1 MIPRFPM
8 TPETAKAIIAEY
20 EERRKRREQRKLA
33 KALARELEA
42 AVRDEQGPAQ
52 PALTGGIP
60 TVLARMRSRCV
71 RWLLPLRWGIG
82 SRTKRINLHRL
93 ARGCYTR
100 ASFRE
105 GLTMEDDLDTARGL
119 VCGVLLSIPF
129 YALLALFYWR

>member
-8 TPETAKAIIAEY
+8 TPETAKAIMEDN
-20 EERRKRREQRKLA
+20 ERRVRHARKRSAPKRLHENWRQHCATSR
-33 KALARELEA
+33 
-42 AVRDEQGPAQ
+42 GPHS

-93 ARGCYTR
+93 A
-100 ASFRE
+100 
-105 GLTMEDDLDTARGL
+105 
-119 VCGVLLSIPF
+119 
-129 YALLALFYWR
+129 

>member
-1 MIPRFPM
+1 MIPRFPIS
-8 TPETAKAIIAEY
+8 PEVAKAIME
-20 EERRKRREQRKLA
+20 EHERRRKAREQRKRAKLLA
-33 KALARELEA
+33 KELEA
-42 AVRDEQGPAQ
+42 ALRDEQG

-93 ARGCYTR
+93 ARACYTR

-105 GLTMEDDLDTARGL
+105 GLTNGRR
-119 VCGVLLSIPF
+119 S
-129 YALLALFYWR
+129 